1 MLTLKCTYD
10 FDTELSDIAIST
22 KFQTLY
28 FSKLSKE
35 ELFELERSFG
45 KIEQYLS
52 EYRRKNYKD
61 DEAL

>member
-10 FDTELSDIAIST
+10 FNTELSDIAVSS

-28 FSKLSKE
+28 FSKLSKD

-45 KIEQYLS
+45 KIEQCLS